1 MNMATEKEMYE
12 IIGRSVADKKFREDL
27 IANPEE
33 AVQKLG
39 YSLTAEQTASLKE
52 SDLGKISEELQVRVS
67 KMGLGCGA
75 AGLGAY
81 GGPI

>member
-1 MNMATEKEMYE
+1 MASEKEMYE
-12 IIGRSVADKKFREDL
+12 IIGRSVADRKFREAL
-27 IANPEE
+27 MTNPEE

-39 YSLTAEQTASLKE
+39 YSLTADQITSLNE

-75 AGLGAY
+75 AGLGLFS
-81 GGPI
+81 GPK